1 MNKYWKRFSIVLN
14 ASLDSVA
21 LIKGRIMWNVDLCWC
36 QNISQQQQM
45 SNVRW
50 NGLHIL
56 HFTIMSVH
64 ANISHLPS
72 QLNHVFQF
80 ASLKG
85 SSFIFS
91 VLIYEVFN
99 SLWQMYLKEV
109 HKFFYSTLKIKV
121 CVCLV
126 LRVSDLML
134 RLKDSCGNWIFHWG
148 ERSMCFE
155 SLRSSEIWQ
164 KTQLENLEMKVLWAG
179 LPSSLWP
186 RWCFRVLLILLPQ
199 SYLLTDQ
206 YLYEIYT
213 FNSVVPFQRPLT
225 DFLLSKIKG
234 RNFE

>member
-21 LIKGRIMWNVDLCWC
+21 LIKGHIMWNVDLCWC

-56 HFTIMSVH
+56 HLTIMSVD

-91 VLIYEVFN
+91 VLIYQLFN

-134 RLKDSCGNWIFHWG
+134 RLRLMWKVNISLRREINVLWIFEIFRNLTQNTVTEPWDEG
-148 ERSMCFE
+148 VVSWLAIFIVASMMFSCFAHRA
-155 SLRSSEIWQ
+155 S
-164 KTQLENLEMKVLWAG
+164 
-179 LPSSLWP
+179 P
-186 RWCFRVLLILLPQ
+186 ILLADW
-199 SYLLTDQ
+199 SIFIWNLH
-206 YLYEIYT
+206 
-213 FNSVVPFQRPLT
+213 F
-225 DFLLSKIKG
+225 
-234 RNFE
+234 

>member
-1 MNKYWKRFSIVLN
+1 MNQYWKRFSIVLN

-134 RLKDSCGNWIFHWG
+134 RLRLMWKLNISLRREINVLWIFEIFRNLTENTVREPWDEG
-148 ERSMCFE
+148 VVSWLAIFIVASMVFSCFAH
-155 SLRSSEIWQ
+155 RASS
-164 KTQLENLEMKVLWAG
+164 
-179 LPSSLWP
+179 
-186 RWCFRVLLILLPQ
+186 ILLA
-199 SYLLTDQ
+199 YQ

>member
-134 RLKDSCGNWIFHWG
+134 RLRLMWKVNISLRREINVLWIFEIFRNLTQNTVTEPWDEG
-148 ERSMCFE
+148 VVSWLAIFIVASMMFSCFAHPA
-155 SLRSSEIWQ
+155 SS
-164 KTQLENLEMKVLWAG
+164 
-179 LPSSLWP
+179 
-186 RWCFRVLLILLPQ
+186 ILLADW
-199 SYLLTDQ
+199 SIFIWNLH
-206 YLYEIYT
+206 
-213 FNSVVPFQRPLT
+213 F
-225 DFLLSKIKG
+225 
-234 RNFE
+234 

>member
-1 MNKYWKRFSIVLN
+1 MNQYWKRFSIVLN

-134 RLKDSCGNWIFHWG
+134 RLRLMWKVNISLRREINVLWIFEIFRNLTENTVREPWDEG
-148 ERSMCFE
+148 VVSWLAIFIVASMMFSCFAH
-155 SLRSSEIWQ
+155 RASSIVLADWSIFIW
-164 KTQLENLEMKVLWAG
+164 NLH
-179 LPSSLWP
+179 S
-186 RWCFRVLLILLPQ
+186 
-199 SYLLTDQ
+199 
-206 YLYEIYT
+206 
-213 FNSVVPFQRPLT
+213 
-225 DFLLSKIKG
+225 
-234 RNFE
+234 

>member
-1 MNKYWKRFSIVLN
+1 MNQYWKRFSIVLN

-134 RLKDSCGNWIFHWG
+134 RLRLMWKVNISLRREINVLWIFEIFRNLTQNTVTEPWDEG
-148 ERSMCFE
+148 VVSWLAIFIVASMMFSCFAHPA
-155 SLRSSEIWQ
+155 SS
-164 KTQLENLEMKVLWAG
+164 
-179 LPSSLWP
+179 
-186 RWCFRVLLILLPQ
+186 ILLADW
-199 SYLLTDQ
+199 SIFIWNLH
-206 YLYEIYT
+206 
-213 FNSVVPFQRPLT
+213 F
-225 DFLLSKIKG
+225 
-234 RNFE
+234 

>member
-1 MNKYWKRFSIVLN
+1 MNQYWKRFSIVLN

-91 VLIYEVFN
+91 VLIYQLFN

-134 RLKDSCGNWIFHWG
+134 RLRLMWKVNISLRREINVLWIFEIFRNLRQNTVREPWDEG
-148 ERSMCFE
+148 VVSWLAIFIVASMMFSCFAH
-155 SLRSSEIWQ
+155 RASS
-164 KTQLENLEMKVLWAG
+164 
-179 LPSSLWP
+179 
-186 RWCFRVLLILLPQ
+186 ILLA
-199 SYLLTDQ
+199 YQ
-206 YLYEIYT
+206 YLYKIYT

>member
-91 VLIYEVFN
+91 VLIYQLFN

-109 HKFFYSTLKIKV
+109 HKFFYSTLKIEV

-134 RLKDSCGNWIFHWG
+134 SLNHMWKVNISLRREINVLWIFEIFRNLRQNTVREPWDEG
-148 ERSMCFE
+148 VVSWLAIFIVASMVFSCFAH
-155 SLRSSEIWQ
+155 RASS
-164 KTQLENLEMKVLWAG
+164 
-179 LPSSLWP
+179 
-186 RWCFRVLLILLPQ
+186 ILLA
-199 SYLLTDQ
+199 YQ

>member
-1 MNKYWKRFSIVLN
+1 MNQYWKRFSIVLN

-109 HKFFYSTLKIKV
+109 HKFFYSTLKIEV

-134 RLKDSCGNWIFHWG
+134 RLRLMWKVNISLRREINVLWIFEIFRNLRQNTVRVPWDEG
-148 ERSMCFE
+148 VVSWLAIFIVASMVFSCFAHPA
-155 SLRSSEIWQ
+155 SS
-164 KTQLENLEMKVLWAG
+164 
-179 LPSSLWP
+179 
-186 RWCFRVLLILLPQ
+186 ILLADW
-199 SYLLTDQ
+199 SIFIWNLH
-206 YLYEIYT
+206 
-213 FNSVVPFQRPLT
+213 F
-225 DFLLSKIKG
+225 
-234 RNFE
+234 

>member
-1 MNKYWKRFSIVLN
+1 MNQYWKRFSIVLN

-91 VLIYEVFN
+91 VLIYQLFN

-134 RLKDSCGNWIFHWG
+134 RLRLMWKVNISLRREINVLWIFEIFRNLRQNTVREPWDEG
-148 ERSMCFE
+148 VVSWLAIFIVASMVFSCFAH
-155 SLRSSEIWQ
+155 RASS
-164 KTQLENLEMKVLWAG
+164 
-179 LPSSLWP
+179 
-186 RWCFRVLLILLPQ
+186 ILLA
-199 SYLLTDQ
+199 YQ

-213 FNSVVPFQRPLT
+213 FNSVERICSLFH
-225 DFLLSKIKG
+225 SKDHWQIFFCPK
-234 RNFE
+234 